1 MVATVVATAATVR
14 TTESMPVART
24 RVRLLLP
31 GAALVLFSLVTAAC
45 SGSDSS
51 PAESTA
57 AAATTSVPAST
68 IVSSID
74 PAATLK
80 TAIAGLSNGY
90 HFVSNVVVNGANT
103 LLAQGD
109 RVGTGSRVDLTSNGA
124 TVKYVILADA
134 SYAQPVGGEWEK
146 LDVPPASTDPMSALT
161 APVAIGVLADDG
173 TSVRLRVTVLA
184 VALGVGPSG
193 NADVE
198 VVISGGA
205 LTEVD
210 YAAPTAN
217 GMASVATTFGPV
229 VDSTPVTAPI

>member
-1 MVATVVATAATVR
+1 M
-14 TTESMPVART
+14 SFARS
-24 RVRLLLP
+24 RVRSLLA
-31 GAALVLFSLVTAAC
+31 GTALTLFSLVTAAC

-51 PAESTA
+51 PAESSA
-57 AAATTSVPAST
+57 AAASTSAPAPT
-68 IVSSID
+68 IASSID

-80 TAIAGLSNGY
+80 TALASLSTGY
-90 HFVSNVVVNGANT
+90 HFVSNVVVNGTDT
-103 LLAQGD
+103 LVAVGD

-124 TVKYVILADA
+124 TVKYIILADA

-146 LDVPPASTDPMSALT
+146 LEVPPASTDPMSALT

-173 TSVRLRVTVLA
+173 TTVRLRVTVLA
-184 VALGVGPSG
+184 VALGVASSG

-198 VVISGGA
+198 VVISGGT

-210 YAAPTAN
+210 YAAPTAD

-229 VDSTPVTAPI
+229 LDATPVTAPI